1 MIRAAVKE
9 DGFEGVLYPAGNRY
23 DKVMIVV
30 SGSNGG
36 MKLTKQFAQV
46 YVRSGVP
53 ALAVGF
59 FGTKQTPKNLDR
71 VPLEYIE
78 NAVRRLK
85 SQAYSTVNKSGYWLN
100 MVDLLA
106 VLT

>member
-53 ALAVGF
+53 ALAVAF

-78 NAVRRLK
+78 NAVRWLK

-100 MVDLLA
+100 MVDLLVFA
-106 VLT
+106 